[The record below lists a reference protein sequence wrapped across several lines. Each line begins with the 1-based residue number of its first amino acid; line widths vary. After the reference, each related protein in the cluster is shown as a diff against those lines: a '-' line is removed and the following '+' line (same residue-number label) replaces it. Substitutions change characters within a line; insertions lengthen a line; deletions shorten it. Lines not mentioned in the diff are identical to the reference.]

1 MRLLGTLLAVGYWT
15 SLLRLDG
22 LRKRAAD
29 WWDGVDEERERL
41 RAENFRLRQD
51 LASARTID
59 GARRRDN
66 EQLQQQLTAERARRL
81 LS

>member
-1 MRLLGTLLAVGYWT
+1 VRLLGALLAVGYWAAIA
-15 SLLRLDG
+15 RLE
-22 LRKRAAD
+22 RVRARAAD
-29 WWDGVDEERERL
+29 WWDGTDAEREQL
-41 RAENFRLRQD
+41 RAENMRLRQD

-66 EQLQQQLTAERARRL
+66 DELQRQLTTERARRL